1 MVTWKQEKV
10 QGDLLIANNV
20 MGVNNNLHYIS
31 GYFPQLVNIVAFPSG
46 RELKSNFI
54 IPQEI

>member
-10 QGDLLIANNV
+10 QGDLLIANNIT
-20 MGVNNNLHYIS
+20 GVNNNLRYIF
-31 GYFPQLVNIVAFPSG
+31 GYVPQLVNIVAFPSG

-54 IPQEI
+54 IPPEI